1 MSDSLDRQFIEL
13 HEQGLLLLA
22 NCWDPGSARIA
33 ARAGAPALAT
43 SSAALAWSHGYPDG
57 GKLPPHLLVETASRI
72 AATNPLPLTVDME
85 DGYSD
90 DPDEA
95 ARVADELMVVGVV
108 GINIEDGAGTPEL
121 MCEKLA
127 AIRRAAQKRAVSL
140 FINARCDVYLRG
152 LAPEGGRVAAVL
164 ERAARYQEAG
174 ASGLFVPGLRDPG
187 EIAAIVAGTTLP
199 LNLMAVPG
207 LPPLAQLRELGV
219 RRLSAGSA
227 IAEGMFGYVKG
238 VTGHFLATGTLDAP
252 PAGPARYSELNAWM
266 EGPEG
271 AA

>member
-1 MSDSLDRQFIEL
+1 MSDSLDRQFLDL

-22 NCWDPGSARIA
+22 NCWDPGSARLA
-33 ARAGAPALAT
+33 VLAGAPALAT
-43 SSAALAWSHGYPDG
+43 SSAAVAWSHGYPDG
-57 GKLPPHLLVETASRI
+57 GKLPPHLLVEAAARI
-72 AATNPLPLTVDME
+72 AALNALPLTVDME

-95 ARVADELMVVGVV
+95 ARLADELMVVGVV
-108 GINIEDGAGTPEL
+108 GINIEDGGGTPEL
-121 MCEKLA
+121 MCAKIA
-127 AIRRAAQKRAVSL
+127 AIRRAAQKCAVSL
-140 FINARCDVYLRG
+140 FINARCDVFLRG
-152 LAPEGGRVAAVL
+152 LAPEGERVAAVL

-199 LNLMAVPG
+199 LNVMALPG
-207 LPPLAQLRELGV
+207 LPSLPQLRELGV

-238 VTGHFLATGTLDAP
+238 FTEHFLATGGLDAP
-252 PAGPARYSELNAWM
+252 PASPAPYGELNAWM
-266 EGPEG
+266 ESRD
-271 AA
+271 AAA